1 MLNEKRK
8 RGVESVFRRAL
19 CVCVWEHFHFFPFSF
34 YNLCGHLSCPSIHCL
49 SHCCI
54 FELASDHHQAAR
66 ARSIHCVCLS
76 VCLCNASHTLNIHT
90 LRCWIH
96 MGVIFTF
103 PFNGPFDYVRSRVMS
118 CQENTKML
126 RESESARAANWNNIH
141 HIRIAWIDNFSC
153 EFEMYNSWA
162 DWRCGR
168 LGHLGTM
175 ITWRDFRSSEEFIT
189 VFCSTREDLLHAFII
204 INHNCI

>member
-1 MLNEKRK
+1 MSKHSLF
-8 RGVESVFRRAL
+8 ESLLYFWARLRSSPGCARAL
-19 CVCVWEHFHFFPFSF
+19 DS
-34 YNLCGHLSCPSIHCL
+34 LCLL
-49 SHCCI
+49 
-54 FELASDHHQAAR
+54 
-66 ARSIHCVCLS
+66 VCLFVQCQPYIEYTHIEVLNS
-76 VCLCNASHTLNIHT
+76 HGCYFHLPFQRAIWLRSLARYELSREHKNA
-90 LRCWIH
+90 
-96 MGVIFTF
+96 
-103 PFNGPFDYVRSRVMS
+103 
-118 CQENTKML
+118 E
-126 RESESARAANWNNIH
+126 RERAANWNNIH

-168 LGHLGTM
+168 LGRLGTV